1 MGEPDQHPDLTST
14 PARVKP
20 RAERLSRSRQMMSK
34 RGKKPV
40 ALLPGRQRFKHRLK
54 KHLRA
59 AARTKRS
66 LAFIVLSVNPYKRI
80 SQIVGPS
87 GADRLIRCAA
97 KRLARIIDRAGE
109 VEYWGGDEFAIVL
122 FNMSEPSIVA
132 SAVKTIQDKLESPML
147 LQQHQFYLTSNAGIA
162 LCPRHGTDIETLM
175 RNAEAALETAKS
187 TGSRTRCFYSDEMN
201 ARELRI
207 LNLESQLLRALRKH
221 EFTIHYQP
229 LVDTSTWS
237 LIGAEALVR
246 WEHPALGLIPPAEFV
261 PFAEENGLIA
271 PICEWVLI
279 TACSQLKYWHD
290 QGFRDLHLSVNV
302 SARQFRELDPMNT
315 VLKILRESAI
325 DPGCL
330 SLELTESSIMSDD
343 PQVLESFSQLKAMGV
358 RLSIDDFGMGFSSLD
373 HLRCLPLDT
382 IKIDKSFVRNASVRA
397 GDAALVSSIITLA
410 HRLNLSVIAEGVE
423 TLEQLRFLT
432 TLGCDGVQGYFFSK
446 PLPSDQFQRLLSNQ
460 SYERAA
466 LAAC

>member
-1 MGEPDQHPDLTST
+1 MGDPDRHRGLPSR

-20 RAERLSRSRQMMSK
+20 AAERLRKSRQMRSL
-34 RGKKPV
+34 RAKKPV
-40 ALLPGRQRFKHRLK
+40 SLLPGRQRFKHRLK

-59 AARTKRS
+59 AMRTKRS

-80 SQIVGPS
+80 SQIVGPAA
-87 GADRLIRCAA
+87 ADRLIQCAA
-97 KRLARIIDRAGE
+97 KRLARIVDRAGE
-109 VEYWGGDEFAIVL
+109 IDYWGGDEFAIVL
-122 FNMSEPSIVA
+122 FNVGEPAVVA
-132 SAVKTIQDKLESPML
+132 SAVKAIQEKLERPML
-147 LQQHQFYLTSNAGIA
+147 SQQHQFYLTSNAGIA
-162 LCPRHGTDIETLM
+162 IYPMHGTDIETLM
-175 RNAEAALETAKS
+175 RNAEAALQTAKS

-207 LNLESQLLRALRKH
+207 LNLESQLLRALRKN

-229 LVDTSTWS
+229 QVNTSTWS
-237 LIGAEALVR
+237 LIGAEALIR
-246 WEHPALGLIPPAEFV
+246 WEHPELGLIPPAEFV
-261 PFAEENGLIA
+261 PLAEDNGLIA
-271 PICEWVLI
+271 PIGEWVLL
-279 TACSQLKYWHD
+279 TACTQLRYWHD
-290 QGFRDLHLSVNV
+290 HGYRDLPLSVNV
-302 SARQFRELDPMNT
+302 SACQFRELDLMDT
-315 VLKILRESAI
+315 VLRILKESSI

-330 SLELTESSIMSDD
+330 VLELTESSIMSED
-343 PQVLESFSQLKAMGV
+343 PHVLESLSQLKAMGV

-373 HLRCLPLDT
+373 HLRRLPLDT

-446 PLPSDQFQRLLSNQ
+446 PLPCDQFQMFLANQ
-460 SYERAA
+460 TYEPAA
-466 LAAC
+466 LAIC

>member
-1 MGEPDQHPDLTST
+1 MGDPDRHRGLPSK

-20 RAERLSRSRQMMSK
+20 AAERLRKSRQM
-34 RGKKPV
+34 RAKKPV
-40 ALLPGRQRFKHRLK
+40 SLLPGRQRFKHRLK

-59 AARTKRS
+59 ATRTKRS

-80 SQIVGPS
+80 SQIVGPAA
-87 GADRLIRCAA
+87 ADRLIRCAA
-97 KRLARIIDRAGE
+97 KRLARIVDQAGE
-109 VEYWGGDEFAIVL
+109 VDYWGGDEFAIVL
-122 FNMSEPSIVA
+122 FNVGEPAIVA
-132 SAVKTIQDKLESPML
+132 NTVKTIQEKLERPML
-147 LQQHQFYLTSNAGIA
+147 SQQHQFYLTSNAGIA
-162 LCPRHGTDIETLM
+162 ICPMHGTDIETLM
-175 RNAEAALETAKS
+175 RNAEAALQTAKS
-187 TGSRTRCFYSDEMN
+187 MGSRSRCFYSDEMN

-207 LNLESQLLRALRKH
+207 LNLESQLLRALRKN

-229 LVDTSTWS
+229 QVDTSTWG
-237 LIGAEALVR
+237 LVGAEALIR
-246 WEHPALGLIPPAEFV
+246 WEHPELGLIPPAEFV
-261 PFAEENGLIA
+261 PLAEDNGLIA
-271 PICEWVLI
+271 PIGEWVLL
-279 TACSQLKYWHD
+279 TACKQLRYWHD

-302 SARQFRELDPMNT
+302 SACQFRELDLMDT
-315 VLKILRESAI
+315 VLSILKESSI

-330 SLELTESSIMSDD
+330 VLELTESSIMTDD
-343 PQVLESFSQLKAMGV
+343 PHVLESLSKLKAMGV

-373 HLRCLPLDT
+373 HLRRLPLDT

-446 PLPSDQFQRLLSNQ
+446 PLPCDQFQMFLSNQ
-460 SYERAA
+460 TYEPAA
-466 LAAC
+466 LATC

>member
-1 MGEPDQHPDLTST
+1 MGKPDRRLGLPAKST
-14 PARVKP
+14 RIESAE
-20 RAERLSRSRQMMSK
+20 ERLLSSRQLRSA
-34 RGKKPV
+34 RQKKPV
-40 ALLPGRQRFKHRLK
+40 ALLPGRQRFRHRLK
-54 KHLRA
+54 KQLRA
-59 AARTKRS
+59 AARTQCS

-80 SQIVGPS
+80 SQIVGPAA
-87 GADRLIRCAA
+87 ADRLIRCAA
-97 KRLARIIDRAGE
+97 KRLSRIIDRAGE

-122 FNMSEPSIVA
+122 FNMGEPAIVA
-132 SAVKTIQDKLESPML
+132 NAVKTIQEKLERPML
-147 LQQHQFYLTSNAGIA
+147 SQQHQFYLTSNAGIA
-162 LCPRHGTDIETLM
+162 ICPMHGTDIETLM

-207 LNLESQLLRALRKH
+207 LNLERRLLQALRKH

-229 LVDTSTWS
+229 QVDTSTWS

-246 WEHPALGLIPPAEFV
+246 WDHPELGLIPPAEFV
-261 PFAEENGLIA
+261 PLAEENGLIA
-271 PICEWVLI
+271 PIGEWVLL
-279 TACSQLKYWHD
+279 TACSQLKHWHD

-302 SARQFRELDPMNT
+302 SARQFRELDPMKT
-315 VLKILRESAI
+315 VFRILTESSI
-325 DPGCL
+325 DPGYL

-343 PQVLESFSQLKAMGV
+343 PQVLESLSQLKAMGV

-373 HLRCLPLDT
+373 HLRCLPLDS
-382 IKIDKSFVRNASVRA
+382 IKIDKSFVHNASIRA

-446 PLPSDQFQRLLSNQ
+446 PLPTDQFQTFLMNQ
-460 SYERAA
+460 TYHPAA
-466 LAAC
+466 VAVC